1 MLKIFTT
8 MALALASISSHAE
21 SLLLANR
28 SQAYASDMSENAVYA
43 ADCDMGTAWNAE
55 GYAQTAITLPLPE
68 DDDVV
73 AEIRLIPTQSPAG
86 QTVHQIEVENLN
98 GEWRH
103 VATLDQYT
111 EDKQLLTQK
120 FSPPLQQVRS
130 IRVRTDSSPSWVAW
144 YEIQAYRSSKEAQ
157 QGCDAVI
164 TKPAPTVPPMP
175 TTKAKLANTPAS
187 TSTAAPKKAA
197 VAAESSGFEVTP
209 GVGVVSANIRQ
220 SYLVTCTAGTD
231 IGKRFVVKELTS
243 GGFSSVSDS
252 DVKTDIAAWAKQLC
266 H

>member
-8 MALALASISSHAE
+8 MAFALASISCFAE

-55 GYAQTAITLPLPE
+55 GYAQTAITLPMPE
-68 DDDVV
+68 GDDVV

-111 EDKQLLTQK
+111 EDKQVLTQQ

-157 QGCDAVI
+157 LGCDTLIQKPAPVTK
-164 TKPAPTVPPMP
+164 TKPAG
-175 TTKAKLANTPAS
+175 TPVS
-187 TSTAAPKKAA
+187 TSAADPKKAA
-197 VAAESSGFEVTP
+197 IAAEPTGFEVTP
-209 GVGVVSANIRQ
+209 GVGVVTANIRQ

-243 GGFSSVSDS
+243 GGFSSVSGN